1 MALKKL
7 IYLSLFLLLVDFTY
21 AQKVFSVDYE
31 SRADVKVFVVDYES
45 RADLLVY
52 KVDYESRAGKND
64 GKWFSLIMKV
74 GQTKKYSLL
83 IMKVGQT

>member
-1 MALKKL
+1 MIKNIVL
-7 IYLSLFLLLVDFTY
+7 IISLMITQEILG
-21 AQKVFSVDYE
+21 QKVFSVDYA

-64 GKWFSLIMKV
+64 GKWFFVDYASRADKRF
-74 GQTKKYSLL
+74 SLL
-83 IMKVGQT
+83 SMSQGLI